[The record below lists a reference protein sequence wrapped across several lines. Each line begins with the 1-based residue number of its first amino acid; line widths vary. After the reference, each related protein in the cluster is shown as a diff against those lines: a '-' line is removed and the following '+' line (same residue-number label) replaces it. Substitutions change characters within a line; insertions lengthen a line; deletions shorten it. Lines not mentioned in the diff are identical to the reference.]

1 MLKQKFKTLIM
12 KIDVR
17 KIFYDKNPKLA
28 KLFPGFIFNWLERIV
43 HQNELNSFL
52 ELYGEKTGSAFLD
65 EAIKYFNV
73 TTEIHG
79 IEKVPVNGRYLFV
92 SNHPLGGFDGII
104 LMKILANKFGD
115 VRVIVN
121 DILMSIPNLQPLFLP
136 INKHGQQN
144 KPAAAIIDNA
154 FMSDIPILTFPAG
167 LCSRKIK
174 GEITDLGWK
183 KNFISKSVEYKRD
196 IIPVYFDGRNSS
208 FFYNLSNFRKMVG
221 IKANIEML
229 YLVDEMFRHRN
240 GFFKIYFGEPINYG
254 TFNSSQNFNE
264 WANKVRE
271 IAYNLK
277 T

>member
-1 MLKQKFKTLIM
+1 M

-52 ELYGEKTGSAFLD
+52 EVHGEKTGSAFLD

-73 TTEIHG
+73 AIEIEG
-79 IEKVPVNGRYLFV
+79 IDKVPNNGRYLFV

-144 KPAAAIIDNA
+144 KPAAAIIDNS
-154 FMSDIPILTFPAG
+154 FKSDIPILTFPAG

-174 GEITDLGWK
+174 GEITDLEWK

-196 IIPVYFDGRNSS
+196 IVPIYFDGRNSS
-208 FFYNLSNFRKMVG
+208 FFYNLSNFRKKIG

-229 YLVDEMFRHRN
+229 YLVDEMFHHRN
-240 GFFKIYFGEPINYG
+240 GFFKVNFGEAINYE
-254 TFNSSQNFNE
+254 TFNSSENFNE
-264 WANKVRE
+264 WANKVRK